1 MENNYQQIS
10 TTNWRKIISE
20 ILLKLAL
27 EFKDQDNFQLVK
39 TNVLDPTIDYIFDR
53 LYPYILASSIIFL
66 IIFALLCA
74 IFYMILRSL

>member
-1 MENNYQQIS
+1 MDYQPIS

-20 ILLKLAL
+20 ILVKLAL
-27 EFKDQDNFQLVK
+27 EFKDQGNFELVK
-39 TNVLDPTIDYIFDR
+39 TNLLDPTVDYIFDR

-66 IIFALLCA
+66 IIFVLICG